1 MVRPSPLPLASFI
14 FLTALGCDAEDT
26 SPPSPSEPASEPP
39 VVVFVHGAWHSPDQW
54 DAVGAALDARGVEWV
69 AVDLP
74 TAGPEYGTRLEPNGE
89 EVATVPLLSADVAET
104 VAVLDAVGRSTIL
117 VGHSYGGFVLS
128 QAGHHPSV
136 EQLVF
141 LCAFVPEQGES
152 LVDLAST
159 GPVAPIVG
167 ALRLSEDRRL
177 LSIDPELA
185 PFVFYG
191 DLSDS
196 AASAAT
202 EKLVP
207 SIALTFDE
215 PAGYPAWKD
224 VPSTMVRCLDDN
236 AIHPERQAQMGAK
249 LDRMVDLPSSHSPFL
264 SRPEEV
270 ADILVELAQ
279 PER

>member
-1 MVRPSPLPLASFI
+1 MIRPVLFRLASS
-14 FLTALGCDAEDT
+14 LCLAALSGACSEEESSAPT
-26 SPPSPSEPASEPP
+26 PSSVPDP
-39 VVVFVHGAWHSPDQW
+39 VIVLVHGAWHTPDQW
-54 DAVGAALDARGVEWV
+54 GALGAALDDRGLEWV

-74 TAGPEYGTRLEPNGE
+74 SAGPEFGARVDPTGE

-104 VAVLDAVGRSTIL
+104 VAVLDAIGRPTIV

-136 EQLVF
+136 EHLVF

-152 LVDLAST
+152 LVDIASA
-159 GPVAPIVG
+159 PPIAPIVG
-167 ALRLSEDRRL
+167 ALSLSEDRLL

-249 LDRMVDLPSSHSPFL
+249 LDRVIDLPSSHSPFL

-270 ADILVELAQ
+270 ASVLAELAR